1 MNTFILS
8 FTTPPALRHVYL
20 ATIRKT
26 SDEINL
32 FIIKTYCS
40 LFLTHNFSEWRE
52 KRDADLARRA
62 EASAEKK
69 AATVAKAQEDID
81 DFYEAYNKRTDKA
94 KAQTHTDE
102 KEYLEN
108 REDTS
113 AGGTSWERI
122 AKLVDISGKGI
133 KGGASGSGKERFR
146 ELLLDLK
153 KDENAPGVGGV

>member
-1 MNTFILS
+1 MMI
-8 FTTPPALRHVYL
+8 
-20 ATIRKT
+20 
-26 SDEINL
+26 DEEITLPHSTN
-32 FIIKTYCS
+32 CS
-40 LFLTHNFSEWRE
+40 LFLTKNSSEWRL
-52 KRDADLARRA
+52 KRDEDLARRA
-62 EASAEKK
+62 ESSAEKK

-102 KEYLEN
+102 QEFLAN

-146 ELLLDLK
+146 ELLLDLR